1 MDRMEAHRRHA
12 DAVRAAVTGGGASTD
27 GALRAAVVARAAE
40 AAGGAGGAEGAPTT
54 EPYDALARQIGEAAY
69 LVTDAQVAAVRAAA
83 GDDKGAF
90 EIVMAACI
98 GAGLTRWD
106 AAARAIEEAGDA
118 PA

>member
-40 AAGGAGGAEGAPTT
+40 AAGGAEGAPTT